1 MTPVAIFRHTVFTET
16 VQGEGSMSCRFV
28 LHVALVLSIAGWR
41 SNSAVAQSPPNDD
54 GQSRA
59 QLEEVVV
66 TANKRAESI
75 QDVPSSVIAVTADT
89 LERANVR
96 TFDGL
101 VNVVPSI
108 TISKTTQPANNSINI
123 RGIGTYA
130 YSIATQPSTV
140 VVVDDIP
147 QAFQAE
153 AFTSLVDVQQV
164 EVLRG
169 PQSTLFGKS
178 ASAGVVNITTRG
190 PSDTFTAHA
199 DAMGTNDDEQVVQAA
214 VSGPVSDTLK
224 YRISAGY
231 NHYKGNLHNLTT
243 GAWLDGQQDQTLRGN
258 IMWQPASG
266 WTVTWLPY
274 MIDTVASCCAAA
286 PYFISPGVTFSKSN
300 LPVALILQGITPS
313 STNTWLRND
322 VNSKGN
328 AYDIGSGFKIVR
340 DFDNGM
346 SLASISSYD
355 HYTLHDQ
362 QDTDGTSYDYSL
374 LAPTAPHG
382 GSGNGG
388 YFTVNGVT
396 EELRLTSPSTGTLK
410 YVAGGYFSNS
420 DTKAYFVR
428 GSNNLGTYNGLS
440 SLPTT
445 NSSAYASYID
455 HAGIKTEALY
465 GQATYALTDRLS
477 VVGGLRLH
485 HEQVRYD
492 FWDQVH
498 NVYYGTPDCSTKS
511 PTVPISTCNSD
522 TVVTYK
528 SALEYH
534 LTPDLMVFTD
544 YATGYKGLAYDLTSS
559 LTTRS
564 LVTSGPF
571 TGIPVA
577 DSIAARQPIR
587 PERSRDY
594 EVGFKGAFLDHR
606 VTWNVTGFYE
616 EFTGF
621 QAQSRD
627 EVTGVNE
634 LESIGKV
641 TSAGVET
648 ELAARPIPEVTLSAS
663 GSYDVAKM
671 VDFPAGQCYAS
682 QTVAQGCVGQVQNL
696 SGKPLPN
703 APKWSGNL
711 NGEYEQP
718 LGAGYSAFVALT
730 YRWQSQ
736 VIFNLLQDPDSV
748 QRAYGIFNLSTGFGG
763 EHWRATVFVNNLF
776 DTHYALNRGRATSY
790 NLNRTV
796 APFTDAINWTPARD
810 SFRYEG
816 LRFSVFY

>member
-1 MTPVAIFRHTVFTET
+1 
-16 VQGEGSMSCRFV
+16 MSCRSV
-28 LHVALVLSIAGWR
+28 LRVALLIYIAGWR
-41 SNSAVAQSPPNDD
+41 SNFADAQTAPNNDD
-54 GQSRA
+54 QVLA
-59 QLEEVVV
+59 QLQEVVV

-75 QDVPSSVIAVTADT
+75 QDVPASVIAVTAET
-89 LERANVR
+89 LERVNVR
-96 TFDGL
+96 TFDDI
-101 VNVVPSI
+101 VNVVPGV

-178 ASAGVVNITTRG
+178 ASAGVINITTVG

-199 DAMGTNDDEQVVQAA
+199 DVMGTSDDEETVQAS

-224 YRISAGY
+224 YRITAGY
-231 NHYKGNLHNLTT
+231 NDYKGNLHNLTT
-243 GAWLDGQQDQTLRGN
+243 GSWLDGQQDQTLRGN
-258 IMWQPASG
+258 IQWQPAGG

-274 MIDTVASCCAAA
+274 MIDTIASCCASA
-286 PYFISPGVTFSKSN
+286 PYFISPSGVTFSKAN
-300 LPVALILQGITPS
+300 LPLSLILQGITPS
-313 STNTWLRND
+313 PTNTWLRND
-322 VNSKGN
+322 VNAKGN
-328 AYDIGSGFKIVR
+328 AYDIGSGLKIVR
-340 DFDNGM
+340 DFDNGL

-374 LAPTAPHG
+374 IAGAARAPHG

-396 EELRLTSPSTGTLK
+396 EELRVTSPATGPLT
-410 YVAGGYFSNS
+410 YVTGGYFSNS
-420 DTKAYFVR
+420 DSKAYFVR
-428 GSNNLGTYNGLS
+428 GSNDLGTYNGLT
-440 SLPTT
+440 SLPT
-445 NSSAYASYID
+445 SSSSVYAQYTD
-455 HAGIKTEALY
+455 HATIKTEALY

-477 VVGGLRLH
+477 LVGGLRLH
-485 HEQVRYD
+485 HEQVGYE
-492 FWDQVH
+492 FWDQVN
-498 NVYYGTPDCSTKS
+498 NVYYGSPDCSTKS
-511 PTVPISTCNSD
+511 GTPSVPISTCNSD
-522 TVVTYK
+522 TVVTDK
-528 SALEYH
+528 AAIEYH
-534 LTPDLMVFTD
+534 LTPDVMVFAD

-559 LTTRS
+559 LTTRT
-564 LVTSGPF
+564 LVTSGQYK
-571 TGIPVA
+571 GIPTA
-577 DSIAARQPIR
+577 DSIAAQQPIR

-606 VTWNVTGFYE
+606 ATWNVTGFYE

-627 EVTGVNE
+627 PITNVNE

-641 TSAGVET
+641 TSSGVET
-648 ELAARPIPEVTLSAS
+648 EFAIRPISAVTLSAS

-671 VDFPAGQCYAS
+671 NDFPMGQCFPF
-682 QTVAQGCVGQVQNL
+682 QTVAQGCVNSEQNL
-696 SGKPLPN
+696 SGKSLPN

-711 NGEYEQP
+711 NGEYDHP
-718 LGAGYSAFVALT
+718 LAGNYTAFVALA
-730 YRWQSQ
+730 YRWQSA
-736 VIFNLLQDPDSV
+736 VVFSLLQDPDSV
-748 QRAYGIFNLSTGFGG
+748 QDAYGIFNLSTGLGG
-763 EHWRATVFVNNLF
+763 EHWKVTLFVDNLF
-776 DTHYALNRGRATSY
+776 DTHYALDKGASTSY
-790 NLNRTV
+790 NISPYA
-796 APFTDAINWTPARD
+796 APFTNAITWTPARD

-816 LRFSVFY
+816 LKLSVFF

>member
-1 MTPVAIFRHTVFTET
+1 
-16 VQGEGSMSCRFV
+16 MSRNSV
-28 LHVALVLSIAGWR
+28 VSIAVALAIAGWR
-41 SNSAVAQSPPNDD
+41 TASADTQGPPAQVGAAQAPV
-54 GQSRA
+54 
-59 QLEEVVV
+59 QLEEIVV

-75 QDVPSSVIAVTADT
+75 QNVPSSVLAVPADT

-96 TFDGL
+96 TFDDL
-101 VNVVPSI
+101 VSVVPSV

-123 RGIGTYA
+123 RGVGTYA

-178 ASAGVVNITTRG
+178 ASAGAITITTKAPTDSFTAEASAEGTSDDQEVVQASASG
-190 PSDTFTAHA
+190 PLSDTFR
-199 DAMGTNDDEQVVQAA
+199 
-214 VSGPVSDTLK
+214 
-224 YRISAGY
+224 YRITAGY
-231 NHYKGNLHNLTT
+231 DDYKGNLHNLTT
-243 GAWLDGQQDQTLRGN
+243 GNWIDGQRDETLRGKFL
-258 IMWQPASG
+258 WQPDG
-266 WTVTWLPY
+266 NWTVTLLPY
-274 MIDTVASCCAAA
+274 MVDTIASCCTSA

-300 LPVALILQGITPS
+300 LPLSLILQGITPS
-313 STNTWLRND
+313 TTNTWLRND
-322 VNSKGN
+322 VDPKGN
-328 AYDIGSGFKIVR
+328 AYDIGSGFKVLR
-340 DFDNGM
+340 EFDDGL

-355 HYTLHDQ
+355 HYTLHDT
-362 QDTDGTSYDYSL
+362 QDTDGTSYDYSQL
-374 LAPTAPHG
+374 QPGAPVG

-396 EELRLTSPSTGTLK
+396 EELRLTSPTTGPVT
-410 YVAGGYFSNS
+410 YVTGAYFSNTDS
-420 DTKAYFVR
+420 KAYFVR
-428 GSNNLGTYNGLS
+428 GSNDLGTYNGPQ
-440 SLPTT
+440 SLPTS
-445 NSSAYASYID
+445 NSSTYAQYTD

-465 GQATYALTDRLS
+465 GQATGNLTDKLA

-498 NVYYGTPDCSTKS
+498 NIYYGSPDCSTKS
-511 PTVPISTCNSD
+511 PTLAISTCNSD
-522 TVVTYK
+522 TVVTDK
-528 SALEYH
+528 AAIEYH
-534 LTPDLMVFTD
+534 FTPDLMVFAD

-559 LTTRS
+559 LTTRT

-577 DSIAARQPIR
+577 DSIAAKQPIR

-594 EVGFKGAFLDHR
+594 EVGFKGSFLNHR
-606 VTWNVTGFYE
+606 ATWNLTGFYE

-627 EVTGVNE
+627 EATGVNE

-641 TSAGVET
+641 TSGGVET
-648 ELAARPIPEVTLSAS
+648 EFAFRPIQDFTFSAN
-663 GSYDVAKM
+663 GSWDIAKM
-671 VDFPAGQCYAS
+671 VDFPAGQCYAN
-682 QTVAQGCVGQVQNL
+682 QTVALGCVNSQQNL

-703 APKWSGNL
+703 APRWSGNL
-711 NGEYEQP
+711 NSEYDHP
-718 LGAGYSAFVALT
+718 LFGNTSGFVAVT

-736 VIFNLLQDPDSV
+736 ILFNLLQDPDSE
-748 QRAYGIFNLSTGFGG
+748 QAAYGVFNLSTGLQT
-763 EHWRATVFVNNLF
+763 EHWKLTAFVNNLF
-776 DTHYALNRGRATSY
+776 DDNYALNKGRAASY
-790 NLNRTV
+790 NI
-796 APFTDAINWTPARD
+796 APFTAPSFRDAITWTPARD

-816 LRFSVFY
+816 LKIAMFF

>member
-1 MTPVAIFRHTVFTET
+1 MTCR
-16 VQGEGSMSCRFV
+16 SMLR
-28 LHVALVLSIAGWR
+28 VALVLTVAGWR
-41 SNSAVAQSPPNDD
+41 PDSAAAQDTPNDE
-54 GQSRA
+54 GHSGV
-59 QLEEVVV
+59 QLEQIIV

-75 QDVPSSVIAVTADT
+75 QDVPASVMAVTAET

-101 VNVVPSI
+101 VNVVPGV

-123 RGIGTYA
+123 RGIGTYS

-178 ASAGVVNITTRG
+178 ASAGVVNITTLG
-190 PSDTFTAHA
+190 PSDAFTAHA
-199 DAMGTNDDEQVVQAA
+199 DVMGTSDDEEVAQASA
-214 VSGPVSDTLK
+214 SGPVSDTLK
-224 YRISAGY
+224 YRISVGY
-231 NHYKGNLHNLTT
+231 NHYKGDLHNLTT
-243 GAWLDGQQDQTLRGN
+243 GAWLDGQQDQTVRGN
-258 IMWQPASG
+258 LLWQPASG
-266 WTVTWLPY
+266 WTVTLLPY
-274 MIDTVASCCAAA
+274 MIDTIASCCASA
-286 PYFISPGVTFSKSN
+286 PYFVSPGVTFSKSN
-300 LPVALILQGITPS
+300 LPVASILQGITPS
-313 STNTWLRND
+313 PNNTWLRND

-328 AYDIGSGFKIVR
+328 AYDIGSGLKIVR
-340 DFDNGM
+340 DLDNGL

-362 QDTDGTSYDYSL
+362 QDTDGTSYDFSQ
-374 LAPTAPHG
+374 LAAGAGAPPG

-396 EELRLTSPSTGTLK
+396 EELRVTSPSTGRLR
-410 YVAGGYFSNS
+410 YVGGGYFSNS

-428 GSNNLGTYNGLS
+428 GSNDLGTYNGLS
-440 SLPTT
+440 SLPTS
-445 NSSAYASYID
+445 NSSTYARYTD

-465 GQATYALTDRLS
+465 GQATVALTDRLS
-477 VVGGLRLH
+477 LVGGLRLH

-498 NVYYGTPDCSTKS
+498 NIYYGSPDCSTKS
-511 PTVPISTCNSD
+511 PSPSVPISTCNSD
-522 TVVTYK
+522 TVVTDK
-528 SALEYH
+528 AALEYR
-534 LTPDLMVFTD
+534 LTPDLMVFAD

-559 LTTRS
+559 LTTRT
-564 LVTSGPF
+564 LETSGPY
-571 TGIPVA
+571 TGIAAA

-594 EVGFKGAFLDHR
+594 EAGFKGAFLDRR
-606 VTWNVTGFYE
+606 VTWNLTGFYE

-627 EVTGVNE
+627 EATGVNE

-641 TSAGVET
+641 TSTGVES
-648 ELAARPIPEVTLSAS
+648 EFAARPIAPVTLSLS

-671 VDFPAGQCYAS
+671 VDFPAGQCFTDQS
-682 QTVAQGCVGQVQNL
+682 VAQGCVSSVQNL

-703 APKWSGNL
+703 APRWSGNF
-711 NGEYEQP
+711 NGEYDHP
-718 LGAGYSAFVALT
+718 VAGNYSAFVAVA

-736 VIFNLLQDPDSV
+736 VIFSLLQDPTSV
-748 QRAYGIFNLSTGFGG
+748 QAAYGIFNLSTGLGG
-763 EHWRATVFVNNLF
+763 EHWKATLFVNNLF
-776 DTHYALNRGRATSY
+776 DTHYALNKGRSSAY
-790 NLNRTV
+790 NLSPAA
-796 APFTDAINWTPARD
+796 APFTDAIGWTPARD

-816 LRFSVFY
+816 LRFSIFY